1 MKKQIKLTE
10 NDLHRMIKES
20 VYRVLNEGTTDS
32 TDMDAWER
40 CKEMVGA
47 DTMLSEL
54 ENWLDVDSYHE
65 FLEIMSLVYL
75 MTEKTKIMMVKERNI
90 KNNRKRMT

>member
-10 NDLHRMIKES
+10 NDLHKMIKES
-20 VYRVLNEGTTDS
+20 VYRVLNEGTTDA

-47 DTMLSEL
+47 DQMLSEL
-54 ENWLDVDSYHE
+54 ENWLDSDSYHQ
-65 FLEIMSLVYL
+65 FLENMD
-75 MTEKTKIMMVKERNI
+75 RNYDLGLFD
-90 KNNRKRMT
+90 NDSDEDYDDEGEES

>member
-20 VYRVLNEGTTDS
+20 VYRVLNEGRTDT
-32 TDMDAWER
+32 TDMDAWEN

-47 DTMLSEL
+47 DTMLGEL
-54 ENWLDVDSYHE
+54 EKWLDSDSYHQ
-65 FLEIMSLVYL
+65 FLEHMDRYYELGLFGDGEDEDYDG
-75 MTEKTKIMMVKERNI
+75 EEGDY
-90 KNNRKRMT
+90 

>member
-54 ENWLDVDSYHE
+54 ENWLDADRYHE
-65 FLEIMSLVYL
+65 FLENMD
-75 MTEKTKIMMVKERNI
+75 RNYELGLFDDGEDEDYDGEGEEY
-90 KNNRKRMT
+90 

>member
-1 MKKQIKLTE
+1 MKRQIKLTE

-20 VYRVLNEGTTDS
+20 VNRILKEGTTDT

-47 DTMLSEL
+47 DQMLSEL
-54 ENWLDVDSYHE
+54 ESWFDSNEYHE
-65 FLEIMSLVYL
+65 FLEHMDRYYDLGLFDDDSDDDYDGDDY
-75 MTEKTKIMMVKERNI
+75 
-90 KNNRKRMT
+90 

>member
-1 MKKQIKLTE
+1 MKRQIKLTE

-54 ENWLDVDSYHE
+54 EGWLGSDDYHQ
-65 FLEIMSLVYL
+65 FLEHMDRYYELGLFDDGEDEDYDG
-75 MTEKTKIMMVKERNI
+75 EGDEY
-90 KNNRKRMT
+90 